1 MQYRTVRIIAFIVD
15 GAEVRKILEH
25 TGVDARAPR
34 IAPARGPPLWLAP
47 VFRIPLLLAMG
58 NLCRTAW
65 PADTT
70 GLALV
75 VAIGVVMTTRAQQ
88 KET

>member
-1 MQYRTVRIIAFIVD
+1 MCPLCAGQVRIIAFIVD

-47 VFRIPLLLAMG
+47 VVRIPWLLAMG
-58 NLCRTAW
+58 TLVLCQR
-65 PADTT
+65 D
-70 GLALV
+70 GL
-75 VAIGVVMTTRAQQ
+75 
-88 KET
+88 